1 MLSFIKGLEM
11 LTKSSERCISL
22 LVYFL
27 FIVSASAAELRVA
40 VTEYSPHVNVENGQ
54 VKGPALQ
61 YLRSIFETS
70 FEKVTFVTMPN
81 KRALLELNKG
91 TIDILFPLEQQN
103 KGITVFGE
111 PILNVV
117 PGICFKKDTYI
128 PILSAPGALDY
139 LDIGV
144 PPTLPL
150 VPIFSRSFV
159 NIKVIEGS
167 NVLNRGIQLLLRGR
181 IDGFYHPSPINVYHY
196 NNPLSKKIACSL
208 FYGYSEPIYLAL
220 SNKLSN
226 KERKKLQ
233 ALYKKNMSEKS
244 YEHFLLD
251 LRLNL

>member
-1 MLSFIKGLEM
+1 MLSFINGLEM
-11 LTKSSERCISL
+11 FTKSSVRCIFL
-22 LVYFL
+22 LVSFL
-27 FIVSASAAELRVA
+27 FIVSVSASELRVA

-54 VKGPALQ
+54 VKGPVLQ
-61 YLRSIFETS
+61 YLSNIFETS
-70 FEKVTFVTMPN
+70 FERVTFVNMPN

-91 TIDILFPLEQQN
+91 TIDILFPFEKQN
-103 KGITVFGE
+103 KGGITIGE

-117 PGICFKKDTYI
+117 PGICFKKDNYI
-128 PILSAPGALDY
+128 PILSAPGALDD

-144 PPTLPL
+144 PPALSL
-150 VPIFSRSFV
+150 VPVFSRSSV

-226 KERKKLQ
+226 KEREKLQ
-233 ALYKKNMSEKS
+233 ALYKKNMNEKPC
-244 YEHFLLD
+244 EHFLLD
-251 LRLNL
+251 LRLN